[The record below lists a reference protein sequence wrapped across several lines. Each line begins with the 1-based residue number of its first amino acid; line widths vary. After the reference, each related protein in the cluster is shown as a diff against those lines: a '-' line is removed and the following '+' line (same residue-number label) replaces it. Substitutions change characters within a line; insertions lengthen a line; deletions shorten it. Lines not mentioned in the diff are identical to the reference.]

1 MELALVQL
9 GIEPSAVETNLDRA
23 SDAVADAAADG
34 ADLVALPEQFVV
46 GFFAFDDYPDH
57 AAGLD
62 DPLFDRL
69 AEMAADNG
77 VGLVAGS
84 TVEDLAASAAAG
96 YDVPAEEGYANT
108 AVVFDRE
115 GQQRGVYRKHHLFGY
130 ESAESELL
138 VPGETLGVVDF
149 AGVTIGVTTCYDLR
163 FPALY
168 RRLVDRGVDLVV
180 VPSAWPYPRIEHWE
194 TLGRARAI
202 ESLCY
207 VAAVNGVGSFPAA
220 ETTLCGRSAV
230 YDPWGTP
237 RVRAGDEPATL
248 HAEIDPDEVASVRD
262 SFPALDDRRSDR
274 WT

>member
-1 MELALVQL
+1 MDLAVVQL
-9 GIEPSAVETNLDRA
+9 EITPGAVETNLEAARE
-23 SDAVADAAADG
+23 AVANAANDG

-62 DPLFDRL
+62 EDLFDRL
-69 AEMAADNG
+69 AAIAADND

-96 YDVPAEEGYANT
+96 YDVPADEGYANT
-108 AVVFDRE
+108 SVFFDRQ
-115 GQQRGVYRKHHLFGY
+115 GRQRGVYRKHHLFGY

-138 VPGETLGVVDF
+138 VPGESLSVVDF
-149 AGVTIGVTTCYDLR
+149 AGVTVAMTTCYDLR
-163 FPALY
+163 FPELY

-202 ESLCY
+202 ENLWY
-207 VAAVNGVGSFPAA
+207 VAAVNGVGTFPDAGA
-220 ETTLCGRSAV
+220 ELCGRSTV
-230 YDPWGTP
+230 YDPWGTAC
-237 RVRAGDEPATL
+237 VSTGAEPTTI
-248 HAEIDPDEVASVRD
+248 HAEIDPDEVASVRG
-262 SFPALDDRRSDR
+262 SFPALDDRRLDDA
-274 WT
+274 